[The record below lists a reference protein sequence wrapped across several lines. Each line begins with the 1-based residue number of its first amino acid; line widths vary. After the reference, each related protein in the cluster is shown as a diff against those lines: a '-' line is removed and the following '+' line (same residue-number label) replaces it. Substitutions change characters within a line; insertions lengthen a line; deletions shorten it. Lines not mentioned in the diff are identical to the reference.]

1 MTIELSVD
9 LPVMTSVLYKAWLDS
24 EQHTAMTGGEAVV
37 SDKVGDSFTAW
48 DEYISGR
55 NLELV
60 PDTKIRQSWRTA
72 DFPEDQPDSELE
84 LAFIPTETGTRIV
97 LRHSNLT
104 DADEH
109 YKAGW
114 EQHYFEPM
122 AVYFASLS

>member
-9 LPVMTSVLYKAWLDS
+9 FPVMTSVLYKAWLDS

>member
-84 LAFIPTETGTRIV
+84 LAFIPTDTGTRIV